1 MRQDGRASALESRVH
16 SLEKNAGRSGAGAA
30 VYPRKRPT
38 NALGTEEFAVA
49 SLQTKE
55 RSLSRSV
62 GRQEGGDVG
71 SQLSPRVSSK
81 FGPRKAVTTTTTMNS
96 TPAARHSPTPLPGA
110 GNVKNGKG
118 THQAHKPF
126 LESRPNVALQEPV
139 PHFLHHSPITPT
151 FISSLALCYARQKH
165 NGFAGCC
172 FVHIGR
178 NNLVVNFIV

>member
-81 FGPRKAVTTTTTMNS
+81 FGPRKAATTTTMYYELYSRSPAFSYSSAWCRKREKWKGHAPSAQAIPRESSKCGPPRTS
-96 TPAARHSPTPLPGA
+96 TSFPPPQPNYT
-110 GNVKNGKG
+110 NVY
-118 THQAHKPF
+118 Q
-126 LESRPNVALQEPV
+126 
-139 PHFLHHSPITPT
+139 
-151 FISSLALCYARQKH
+151 
-165 NGFAGCC
+165 
-172 FVHIGR
+172 
-178 NNLVVNFIV
+178 